1 MIVLTHPD
9 LPGAEVV
16 RHSRRVAERMARKG
30 WEIVDPEP
38 ETVDEPDEPV
48 NDDEDE
54 DEDEEAER

>member
-9 LPGAEVV
+9 MPGVEVV
-16 RHSRRVAERMARKG
+16 RHSWRVAERMARKG

-38 ETVDEPDEPV
+38 ETVDESDEPV
-48 NDDEDE
+48 NDEDE